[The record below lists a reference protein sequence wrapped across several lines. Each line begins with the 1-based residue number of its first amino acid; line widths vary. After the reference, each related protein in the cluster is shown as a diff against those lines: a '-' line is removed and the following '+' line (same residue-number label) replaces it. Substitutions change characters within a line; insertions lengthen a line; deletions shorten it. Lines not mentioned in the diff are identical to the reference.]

1 MNNRIKICV
10 LSGAIFSAL
19 MIFLHFYRYKQGNW
33 YLIDSNGDLVS
44 RIGYE
49 KSVGALMIDDEKYY
63 LLTRVNGFDAD
74 SIFYRETLF
83 VVNKEG
89 KVIFK

>member
-1 MNNRIKICV
+1 MKKKGFLIAFGIILSAICIWFVYMN
-10 LSGAIFSAL
+10 S
-19 MIFLHFYRYKQGNW
+19 YKQGNW

-49 KSVGALMIDDEKYY
+49 KTVGVLIIDDEKYF

-89 KVIFK
+89 KV